1 MSARAARWNTL
12 STPAMALAIAAGS
25 ATSAATTSSLGLSLC
40 WTRLRGL
47 PTSMLSTTRTERPRL
62 SRRSVRWEPMK
73 PAPPVTRSSIWPTF
87 FGVEGGSF
95 EEDEAPVSLVSALFV
110 DPFPV
115 LDVVEGFAGELPVQE
130 VHALAF
136 VAPGFDH

>member
-1 MSARAARWNTL
+1 MSASAARWNTR

-25 ATSAATTSSLGLSLC
+25 ATSAAMTSSLGLSLC

-87 FGVEGGSF
+87 FRGLVLQLQCRKGGSF
-95 EEDEAPVSLVSALFV
+95 EEDEAPIALVAALLV

-115 LDVVEGFAGELPVQE
+115 LDVVEGFAGELPVQQI
-130 VHALAF
+130 HT
-136 VAPGFDH
+136 